1 MARGKKYPV
10 CKTPFF
16 LNIECE
22 DNNVLSFYFTTKVR
36 MRSFERRQRAYRD
49 QVSSVINSRYRG
61 IYLEADELALIDL
74 YSRIETEDRRIEIL
88 DVFGVNREL
97 SIGDRL
103 TISAKIK

>member
-1 MARGKKYPV
+1 MPRGEKYPV
-10 CKTPFF
+10 DKTPFF

-88 DVFGVNREL
+88 DVFGVTREL
-97 SIGDRL
+97 TLNDRI
-103 TISAKIK
+103 TISARLK

>member
-1 MARGKKYPV
+1 MPRGEKYPV
-10 CKTPFF
+10 DKTPFF
-16 LNIECE
+16 LYIECE

-36 MRSFERRQRAYRD
+36 MRSFERRQREYRN

-74 YSRIETEDRRIEIL
+74 YSRIETGERRIEIL
-88 DVFGVNREL
+88 DVFGVNREI

>member
-1 MARGKKYPV
+1 MPRGEKYPV
-10 CKTPFF
+10 DKTPFF

-36 MRSFERRQRAYRD
+36 LRSFERRQRAYRD

-88 DVFGVNREL
+88 DVFGVVRE
-97 SIGDRL
+97 IGVGADL
-103 TISAKIK
+103 KITARIK